1 MNLSRLAVLLCVIV
15 PATCLPATAQDMPL
29 IRSLIERMVIDEL
42 SSHDSEESS
51 WYDDKT
57 KRKKKVFQM
66 NFFGREIDQQV
77 ASWTEET
84 KSWIWIEQPDESLS
98 LELTQF
104 KPRDGRLYFGL
115 EGRAKL
121 GFRVYG
127 RIQRLAKGN
136 ASGTVHVKFTLEGS
150 TSMVNG
156 GLADSQVTTLQGKL
170 SELQFNND
178 LASPLETLVVD
189 ALNDHVKNKNKKLR
203 RSVEKA
209 IDRVKF

>member
-1 MNLSRLAVLLCVIV
+1 MNPARLAAALLVILLAFGV
-15 PATCLPATAQDMPL
+15 PAPAQDLPL
-29 IRSLIERMVIDEL
+29 VRSLLQSMVIEEL
-42 SSHDSEESS
+42 SSHDSEDSA
-51 WYDDKT
+51 WCDDHT
-57 KRKKKVFQM
+57 KRKKKIFQM

-104 KPRDGRLYFGL
+104 EPRDGRLYFGL
-115 EGRAKL
+115 AGRAKL
-121 GFRVYG
+121 GFRVWG

-150 TSMVNG
+150 TSMANG
-156 GLADSQVTTLQGKL
+156 GLADSQITNLQGKL
-170 SELQFNND
+170 RELQFNND
-178 LASPLETLVVD
+178 LASPLEKLVVN
-189 ALNDHVKNKNKKLR
+189 ALNDHDQNKNKKLR

>member
-1 MNLSRLAVLLCVIV
+1 MNPSRLAAALFAIVL
-15 PATCLPATAQDMPL
+15 ASSLPAAAQDLPL
-29 IRSLIERMVIDEL
+29 VRSLLTRMVIEEL
-42 SSHDSEESS
+42 STHDSEESA

-57 KRKKKVFQM
+57 KGKKKVFQM

-84 KSWIWIEQPDESLS
+84 KSWIWIEQPDESLT

-104 KPRDGRLYFGL
+104 AARDGRLYFGL

-150 TSMVNG
+150 TSMANG
-156 GLADSQVTTLQGKL
+156 GLADSQVATLKGKL
-170 SELQFNND
+170 HELQFNND
-178 LASPLETLVVD
+178 LASPLEKLVVN